1 MQLAITNQ
9 LIVIGELARIA
20 ELLHGSTEILLVQKL
35 MAREEPLEERIMCRT
50 RKPVVENVVNGV
62 VADQMMGHAVNLDG
76 DCLLD
81 QTTGLEVIRV
91 HQ

>member
-9 LIVIGELARIA
+9 LIVIRELARVA
-20 ELLHGSTEILLVQKL
+20 ELLHGGTEVLLVQEF
-35 MAREEPLEERIMCRT
+35 MTREEPLEERIMCRT
-50 RKPVVENVVNGV
+50 REPVVENVVNGV
-62 VADQMMGHAVNLDG
+62 VADQMMGHAVNLNR

-81 QTTGLEVIRV
+81 QATGLEVIRI